1 MAPLLP
7 YIAFCGVV
15 YAYMTCVVP
24 TLTKQRYSKMETF
37 LVNRETGKIMTLNGI
52 ADACGNLFYL

>member
-7 YIAFCGVV
+7 YIALCGIV

-24 TLTKQRYSKMETF
+24 TLTKQRYSSLAPF
-37 LVNRETGKIMTLNGI
+37 LINKETGKVMSMNGI
-52 ADACGNLFYL
+52 SDALGN